1 MIEITRGDLF
11 AADVAALVNPVNGVG
26 IMKRGLSRQFKTR
39 FPENHEQ
46 YRAACAPDP
55 LTPGTV
61 LVHDRGGLFGD
72 ADRPRYILNVVT
84 KQHWSDLSGRDH
96 IETGVAEVAETVQAR
111 AIDSLAVPAL
121 GCGGGGLDWTDVRP
135 ILKSG
140 LAPLADADTRVLL
153 FAPRSSEP
161 LDDTGADNAG
171 RLSAAPALTQGR
183 ALLLLLLNVSRSGDE
198 GPTIHTTH
206 NLAYLLQC
214 AGEPLRL
221 RFEPDPH
228 GLQAPGLD
236 AVLRRME
243 GHFLDRTSADGRERL
258 RPYSD
263 AVSRAKASV
272 SSTPEASARL
282 DRTRQLIGDFL
293 SDEGLKLLA
302 TVLWIVRHD
311 PEARRA
317 PTPVVRTVHDWSR
330 RTATRF
336 SAEQIAAAWTRLRKH
351 GWLQSDSEESE
362 TSPSS
367 SS

>member
-26 IMKRGLSRQFKTR
+26 VMKRGLSRQFKTR

-46 YRAACAPDP
+46 YQAACTPDP
-55 LTPGTV
+55 LAPGTV

-72 ADRPRYILNVVT
+72 ADRPRYVLNVVT

-96 IETGVAEVAETVQAR
+96 IEAGVAEVAATVQAR

-135 ILKSG
+135 ILTSR
-140 LAPLADADTRVLL
+140 LAPLSDTRVLL
-153 FAPRSSEP
+153 FAPRSSAPPDDPGAEDAEP
-161 LDDTGADNAG
+161 P
-171 RLSAAPALTQGR
+171 SAAPDLTQGR
-183 ALLLLLLNVSRSGDE
+183 ALLLLLLDACGGGDE
-198 GPTIHTTH
+198 APTIHATH

-214 AGEPLRL
+214 AGEPLHL
-221 RFEPDPH
+221 CFEPAPH
-228 GLQAPGLD
+228 GLQASGLD
-236 AVLRRME
+236 AVLDRMD
-243 GHFLDRTSADGRERL
+243 GHFLDRTSTDDEERL
-258 RPYSD
+258 RPRPA
-263 AVSRAKASV
+263 AVTRAEATV
-272 SSTPEASARL
+272 SSAPDAATRL
-282 DRTRQLIGDFL
+282 RRTRQVIGEAP
-293 SDEGLKLLA
+293 SDEALERLA

-336 SAEQIAAAWTRLRKH
+336 SAEQIAAAWTRLREH
-351 GWLQSDSEESE
+351 GWLRSDSAESE

-367 SS
+367 PS

>member
-26 IMKRGLSRQFKTR
+26 VMKRGLSRQFKTR
-39 FPENHEQ
+39 FPENYEQ
-46 YRAACAPDP
+46 YQAACTPDP
-55 LTPGTV
+55 LAPGTV

-84 KQHWSDLSGRDH
+84 KQHWSDLSGRAA
-96 IETGVAEVAETVQAR
+96 IETGVTEVAETVQNR
-111 AIDSLAVPAL
+111 DIDSLAVPAL

-135 ILKSG
+135 ILKSR
-140 LAPLADADTRVLL
+140 LAPLTDTHVLL
-153 FAPRSSEP
+153 FAPRSLEP
-161 LDDTGADNAG
+161 PDDTGADNAG
-171 RLSAAPALTQGR
+171 SSSAAPALTQGR
-183 ALLLLLLNVSRSGDE
+183 ALLILLLDAYGSGDE
-198 GPTIHTTH
+198 GPTVHATH

-228 GLQAPGLD
+228 GLQASGLD
-236 AVLRRME
+236 AVLDRMD
-243 GHFLDRTSADGRERL
+243 GHFLNRTSTDDEERL
-258 RPYSD
+258 HPRPD
-263 AVSRAKASV
+263 AVAQAKASIA
-272 SSTPEASARL
+272 STSEASARL
-282 DRTRQLIGDFL
+282 HRTRQLIEESP
-293 SDEGLKLLA
+293 SDEELELLA

-336 SAEQIAAAWTRLRKH
+336 SAEQIATAWTRLREH
-351 GWLQSDSEESE
+351 GWLQPDSEES
-362 TSPSS
+362 TPPSS